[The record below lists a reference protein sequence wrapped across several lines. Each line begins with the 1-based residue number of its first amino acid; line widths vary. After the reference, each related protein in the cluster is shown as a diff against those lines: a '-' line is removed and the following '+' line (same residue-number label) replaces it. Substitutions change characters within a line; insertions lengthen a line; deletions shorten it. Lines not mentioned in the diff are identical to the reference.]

1 MSKLSNIALKK
12 IAADKAEDRNP
23 YDDVLNQRSG
33 LGEYGA
39 QLGTRLITSAIP
51 GVNLISGPAY
61 TIGDLAGTIAGLV
74 KDKSE
79 LPSEEQLSKFDPKSL
94 LPGMYFYRGTAND
107 RRVDNKVS
115 DGKVDRKGILM
126 ENFAGI
132 PANVLLALALVGG
145 GAGIGSALSD
155 NKGLGA
161 AAGAGVGGA
170 LMGAGALTAAL
181 VGLLRKRR
189 SAAEHRD
196 YLLNELNSNWAP
208 LAGIYNQGRR
218 ARMKLESSLS

>member
-1 MSKLSNIALKK
+1 MSKLSSIALRK
-12 IAADKAEDRNP
+12 IAAESEERNP
-23 YDDVLNQRSG
+23 YDDVLNQKSG

-39 QLGTRLITSAIP
+39 QVGTRLITSAVP

-61 TIGDLAGTIAGLV
+61 TIGDLIGTIAGLAQD
-74 KDKSE
+74 KDK
-79 LPSEEQLSKFDPKSL
+79 LPSEEQLSKLDPKSL
-94 LPGMYFYRGTAND
+94 LPGVYAYRGTAND
-107 RRVDNKVS
+107 RRVDSKVT

-132 PANVLLALALVGG
+132 PANLLLALALVGG
-145 GAGIGSALSD
+145 GGAIGSALSD
-155 NKGLGA
+155 DKLLGA
-161 AAGAGVGGA
+161 TAGAGVGGA

-189 SAAEHRD
+189 SAAEHKD
-196 YLLNELNSNWAP
+196 YLLNDLDSNWAP
-208 LAGIYNQGRR
+208 LAGMYNQGRR